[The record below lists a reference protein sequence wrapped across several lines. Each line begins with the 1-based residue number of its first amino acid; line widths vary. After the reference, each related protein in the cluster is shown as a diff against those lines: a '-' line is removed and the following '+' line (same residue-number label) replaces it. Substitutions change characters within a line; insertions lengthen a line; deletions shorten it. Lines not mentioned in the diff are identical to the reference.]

1 MSHVNEYCRGSRARR
16 FTGKELLGVKHLPWV
31 RADLTQV
38 QTSYGFI
45 CSTRPAGWWCSL
57 AFTGGWWQDSL
68 HRRMV
73 SMKGQV
79 YILKGEVQR
88 VAWKEAAGKDHSAE
102 TVQRGPVKKIMVEIQ
117 NRSYRSPFLMK
128 VPAHLFVWVFYLILQ
143 CSILKPSR
151 N

>member
-1 MSHVNEYCRGSRARR
+1 
-16 FTGKELLGVKHLPWV
+16 
-31 RADLTQV
+31 
-38 QTSYGFI
+38 
-45 CSTRPAGWWCSL
+45 
-57 AFTGGWWQDSL
+57 
-68 HRRMV
+68 
-73 SMKGQV
+73 MKGQV
-79 YILKGEVQR
+79 YVLKGEAQR